1 MVALPLELT
10 TTVLELQRQLLVV
23 INHAT
28 ETSFVIMETY
38 SDTET
43 TVIALE
49 DLDNI
54 RQRANTYYSR
64 FYTLMVRMAESQ
76 PIPNSAMLE
85 PLTRSIEDAIVTI
98 ARAQATIREARSN
111 FNLP

>member
-10 TTVLELQRQLLVV
+10 TTVLELQRQLLAV

-28 ETSFVIMETY
+28 ETSFVLMETY
-38 SDTET
+38 SETEAALIT
-43 TVIALE
+43 LE

-54 RQRANTYYSR
+54 RERANTYYSR
-64 FYTLMVRMAESQ
+64 FYTLMARMAESQ
-76 PIPNSAMLE
+76 RISHSAILE

-98 ARAQATIREARSN
+98 ATAQATIREARSN

>member
-28 ETSFVIMETY
+28 ETRFVLMETY
-38 SDTET
+38 SETET
-43 TVIALE
+43 TLVTLE
-49 DLDNI
+49 DLEKI
-54 RQRANTYYSR
+54 RERANTYYSR
-64 FYTLMVRMAESQ
+64 FYTLMLKLAEVQ
-76 PIPNSAMLE
+76 PITDAAILE

-98 ARAQATIREARSN
+98 AAAQATIQEARNN
-111 FNLP
+111 FNLS